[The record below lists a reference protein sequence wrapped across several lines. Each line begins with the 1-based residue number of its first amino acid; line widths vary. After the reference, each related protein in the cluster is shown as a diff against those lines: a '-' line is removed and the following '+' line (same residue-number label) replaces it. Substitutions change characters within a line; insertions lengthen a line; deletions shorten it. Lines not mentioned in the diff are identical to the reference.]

1 METIA
6 VYGDYIQLD
15 QLLKKIDAIS
25 SGGET
30 GAYLARHQVK
40 LNGNPVHEKR
50 KKIIRLMK
58 FFVQKK
64 WLTYLASTIVSQN
77 HVMD

>member
-1 METIA
+1 MEIIA

-40 LNGNPVHEKR
+40 LNGKPVHENAR
-50 KKIIRLMK
+50 RSVPEMSLPSMAGSIR
-58 FFVQKK
+58 
-64 WLTYLASTIVSQN
+64 
-77 HVMD
+77 

>member
-40 LNGNPVHEKR
+40 LNG
-50 KKIIRLMK
+50 KIGR
-58 FFVQKK
+58 
-64 WLTYLASTIVSQN
+64 A
-77 HVMD
+77 HV

>member
-1 METIA
+1 MEIIA

-15 QLLKKIDAIS
+15 LLLKKIDAIS

-30 GAYLARHQVK
+30 AAYLARHQVK

-50 KKIIRLMK
+50 KKIRPGDVLAIDGREYQMK
-58 FFVQKK
+58 
-64 WLTYLASTIVSQN
+64 AE
-77 HVMD
+77 

>member
-1 METIA
+1 MEIIA

-30 GAYLARHQVK
+30 VLTLPG
-40 LNGNPVHEKR
+40 
-50 KKIIRLMK
+50 IR
-58 FFVQKK
+58 
-64 WLTYLASTIVSQN
+64 
-77 HVMD
+77 

>member
-1 METIA
+1 MEIIA

-40 LNGNPVHEKR
+40 LNGKPVHEKR
-50 KKIIRLMK
+50 RKIRRG
-58 FFVQKK
+58 
-64 WLTYLASTIVSQN
+64 
-77 HVMD
+77 

>member
-1 METIA
+1 MEIIA
-6 VYGDYIQLD
+6 VYRDYIQLD

-50 KKIIRLMK
+50 KKIRPGDVLAIDGREYQMK
-58 FFVQKK
+58 
-64 WLTYLASTIVSQN
+64 AE
-77 HVMD
+77 

>member
-1 METIA
+1 MVVE
-6 VYGDYIQLD
+6 VRGDYIQLD

-30 GAYLARHQVK
+30 AAYLARHQVT

-50 KKIIRLMK
+50 KKIRPGDVLAIDGREYQMK
-58 FFVQKK
+58 
-64 WLTYLASTIVSQN
+64 AE
-77 HVMD
+77 